1 MESRPAVSAV
11 KDVLLEQKLRVSM
24 ALRD

>member
-1 MESRPAVSAV
+1 MESRPAVSAI